1 MYSNNLNIDFKNH
14 CNIFAK
20 EAFSKRE
27 AWNWLLNNVYKEES
41 QCSVKASLR
50 ILAQEWQWPKTK
62 VARFLKDLTSTK
74 LIEIENHSSYSL
86 IKLIKNNNQKIISL
100 DIFSINQAQPLGT
113 EAGTETGT
121 VIDTAQAQAIQ
132 DVEENLKTA
141 SGTLNGTESQKV
153 AFSSTKINQLGQK
166 RDNFGTENG
175 AAQTKAVYELQT
187 SLKTE
192 TGTIP
197 GQYRDS
203 DGFSEAEK
211 KEKKKRSKKR
221 KEKNTKEK
229 YSLKGIQ
236 KERYESFQD
245 EENNSILPTEPELLA
260 ANPSSREISQCLKAR
275 KSIERVEVNDVAFW
289 AENNLPAAINL
300 EWELAK
306 FQDYYRASHK
316 KTPKDGVAAFLNWLR
331 KGAEFKSLNENNKN
345 LNAGENL
352 NGRCKTYQ
360 NETYGS
366 RFKETTGFE
375 RFITGGLR
383 AVG

>member
-1 MYSNNLNIDFKNH
+1 
-14 CNIFAK
+14 
-20 EAFSKRE
+20 
-27 AWNWLLNNVYKEES
+27 
-41 QCSVKASLR
+41 
-50 ILAQEWQWPKTK
+50 
-62 VARFLKDLTSTK
+62 

-86 IKLIKNNNQKIISL
+86 IKLIKNNNQRIISL
-100 DIFSINQAQPLGT
+100 DLFSINQAQPLGT
-113 EAGTETGT
+113 KTGTETGT
-121 VIDTAQAQAIQ
+121 VNNTAQAQAIQ
-132 DVEENLKTA
+132 DVEEMPGTA
-141 SGTLNGTESQKV
+141 SGTLSGTENQKI

-166 RDNFGTENG
+166 RDNSGTENRT
-175 AAQTKAVYELQT
+175 AQTQVEYELQT
-187 SLKTE
+187 KAGTE

-197 GQYRDS
+197 GQCRDS

-211 KEKKKRSKKR
+211 EEKKKRSKKR
-221 KEKNTKEK
+221 KEENTKEK

-275 KSIERVEVNDVAFW
+275 KSVERVEVDDVAFW

-306 FQDYYRASHK
+306 FQDYYRASQK
-316 KTPKDGVAAFLNWLR
+316 QTPKDGVAAFRNWLR

-345 LNAGENL
+345 LKAGENL
-352 NGRCKTYQ
+352 NGKYKTYQ
-360 NETYGS
+360 NEAYGS